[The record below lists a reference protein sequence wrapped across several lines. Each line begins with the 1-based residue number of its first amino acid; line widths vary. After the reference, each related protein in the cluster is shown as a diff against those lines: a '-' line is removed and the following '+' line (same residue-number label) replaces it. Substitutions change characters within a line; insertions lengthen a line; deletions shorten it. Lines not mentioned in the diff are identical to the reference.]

1 MEEVAEMVAEARG
14 AWESP
19 NGRDGSNGLDG
30 RNGFDGPPGRGG
42 SIAISYDPQAKPLL
56 SVIHLSSRNGAAP
69 VFQEAPV
76 AALW

>member
-1 MEEVAEMVAEARG
+1 VAEVAAEARG
-14 AWESP
+14 GMGIP

-30 RNGFDGPPGRGG
+30 RNGFDGSPGRGG
-42 SIAISYDPQAKPLL
+42 SITITYDPQAKPLL
-56 SVIHLSSRNGAAP
+56 SAIHLSSRNSPPP